1 MKRWRRWN
9 IREAATHPTNK
20 PLDCQL
26 PLPRARIRF
35 LVIELLFLRL
45 LLLQS
50 ILLELLTYSYGIGFD
65 ATNKTLMIYRNA
77 VYTKAVC

>member
-1 MKRWRRWN
+1 MEEEEYKGSYHR
-9 IREAATHPTNK
+9 TNK

-35 LVIELLFLRL
+35 LVIELLFLLL

-50 ILLELLTYSYGIGFD
+50 ILLELLTHSYATGFD

-77 VYTKAVC
+77 VYAKAVC